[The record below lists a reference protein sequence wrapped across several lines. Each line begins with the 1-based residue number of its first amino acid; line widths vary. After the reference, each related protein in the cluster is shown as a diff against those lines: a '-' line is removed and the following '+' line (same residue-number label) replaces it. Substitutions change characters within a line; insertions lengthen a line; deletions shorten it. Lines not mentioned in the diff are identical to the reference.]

1 MNSIGLERE
10 VLAFNGYIS
19 GYDTGVI
26 SGALVVIGPDLGPPQ
41 VSDGQK
47 ASCHAPF
54 SSFDH
59 PIYIQRPL
67 CDLDTLERSFIG
79 LASFL
84 ELVNC
89 QVLIIMCLQMQEF
102 ITSATTLGALLGS
115 LAAGVMSDWTG
126 RKPVLGIADIIFI
139 GGAIAQAVCH
149 GVWSMVCLPS
159 APTSIH

>member
-1 MNSIGLERE
+1 
-10 VLAFNGYIS
+10 
-19 GYDTGVI
+19 
-26 SGALVVIGPDLGPPQ
+26 
-41 VSDGQK
+41 
-47 ASCHAPF
+47 
-54 SSFDH
+54 
-59 PIYIQRPL
+59 
-67 CDLDTLERSFIG
+67 
-79 LASFL
+79 
-84 ELVNC
+84 
-89 QVLIIMCLQMQEF
+89 MCLQMQEF

>member
-1 MNSIGLERE
+1 MAIFQAMIQALYLELWLLL
-10 VLAFNGYIS
+10 VLIS
-19 GYDTGVI
+19 VHHRYPTVRR
-26 SGALVVIGPDLGPPQ
+26 Q
-41 VSDGQK
+41 VDM
-47 ASCHAPF
+47 F
-54 SSFDH
+54 LFH
-59 PIYIQRPL
+59 PLITPLYIQRPL

-149 GVWSMVCLPS
+149 GVWSMVCPPS
-159 APTSIH
+159 VPISRH